1 MLEWLKTILGDAYT
15 DDIDKQVSDEIGKG
29 FVARADFNEVSTA
42 KKKLEGDIKT
52 RDKQLEELQA
62 STGDVET
69 LKQTIT
75 NLQTQN
81 KQDKEKYEAD
91 IARIRMDNAVEAA
104 LAAAGAKNVTAV
116 KALLADFLSDAKMAE
131 DGTVKGLA
139 AEIETLTK
147 GEGTSF
153 LFETA
158 KGDPQPGFKG
168 MTPGNPGGNPT
179 GADSYEARLAEA
191 RKAGNTPAAVAI
203 KREAADNG
211 IFLM

>member
-168 MTPGNPGGNPT
+168 MTPGNPGGNHT

>member
-1 MLEWLKTILGDAYT
+1 MFEWLKTILGDAYT
-15 DDIDKQVSDEIGKG
+15 EEIDKRISEEIGKS
-29 FVARADFNEVSTA
+29 FVSRADFNEVSTA

-62 STGDVET
+62 STGDVNT
-69 LKQTIT
+69 LKQTIA

-81 KQDKEKYEAD
+81 KQDKDKYEAD
-91 IARIRMDNAVEAA
+91 LAKIRIDNAVESA
-104 LAAAGAKNVTAV
+104 LVAAGAKNVTAA
-116 KALLADFLSDAKMAE
+116 KALLDNFLSDAKLE
-131 DGTVKGLA
+131 DDGTVKGLS
-139 AEIETLTK
+139 AEIETLIK

-158 KGDPQPGFKG
+158 KGNSQPGFKG